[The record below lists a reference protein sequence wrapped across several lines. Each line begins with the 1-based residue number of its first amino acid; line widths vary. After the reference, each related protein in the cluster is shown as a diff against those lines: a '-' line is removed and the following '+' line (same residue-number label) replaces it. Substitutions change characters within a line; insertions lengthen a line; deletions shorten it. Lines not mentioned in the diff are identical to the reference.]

1 MRRILLILFILSLP
15 FVFSGCLDKIPIIGD
30 LFKSYPDIEGN
41 WLVTVNLNSTTC
53 PPEALDF
60 PIPYQEQL
68 QMTATQDD
76 EEIILRFYSEEE
88 EFITMKGTIDKDGE
102 FEASAVVQEEDVKRE
117 YYAKGTF
124 DEDSMEAELQIE
136 YTTSGGESCVVE
148 GTMEG
153 TKQ

>member
-1 MRRILLILFILSLP
+1 MKKALLVLLILSIP
-15 FVFSGCLDKIPIIGD
+15 FVLSGCLDKIPIIGS

-41 WLVTVNLNSTTC
+41 WLVTVNFTSTTC

-60 PIPYQEQL
+60 SVPHQEQL
-68 QMTATQDD
+68 QMTVTQDD
-76 EEIILRFYSEEE
+76 EEIILRFHEEE
-88 EFITMKGTIDKDGE
+88 GEDLILKGTIDKDGE
-102 FEASAVVQEEDVKRE
+102 FEASAVIQEEDLKYE

-124 DEDSMEAELQIE
+124 DEDSMEADLELEITRSDE
-136 YTTSGGESCVVE
+136 ESCVVE